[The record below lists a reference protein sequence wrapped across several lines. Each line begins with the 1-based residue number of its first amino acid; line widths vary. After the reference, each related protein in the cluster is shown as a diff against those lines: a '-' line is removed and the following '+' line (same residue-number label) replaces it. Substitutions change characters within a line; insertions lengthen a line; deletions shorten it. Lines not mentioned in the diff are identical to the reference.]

1 MVVKIGSGVVAPVS
15 ASYFERSPDILAIP
29 FVLGLSTSGTGIFL
43 MSIISAE
50 TVQGKALSRALG
62 IVIATGV
69 LVGGLAGPLIAGWS
83 ADRWG
88 IGAPLLVQAACAALA
103 AFAAMALRETA
114 PRRVAA
120 MAAHDN

>member
-1 MVVKIGSGVVAPVS
+1 MVVESGSGAFASVG
-15 ASYFERSPDILAIP
+15 ASYFERSAQVLAIP
-29 FVLGLSTSGTGIFL
+29 FFPGLSTSGIGIFL
-43 MSIISAE
+43 MGIISAE
-50 TVQGKALSRALG
+50 TVQGKAQFRALRM
-62 IVIATGV
+62 VIATGV
-69 LVGGLAGPLIAGWS
+69 LVGGLTGPLIAGWS

-88 IGAPLLVQAACAALA
+88 IGASLLVQAACAALA